1 MNPNT
6 ESLIQKL
13 SLQPHP
19 EGGYYRETYRAPL
32 QVQSAKH
39 ASMRSAFTSIY
50 FLLGDGQYSA
60 WHRVASDESWFFH
73 EGSDVEVYSL
83 LPLGSPRSGEDG
95 VVRTQ
100 TLGLVCACYELTI
113 PADTWFAA
121 RPVQRDSHSLVSCVV
136 APGFEFEDF
145 ELASKEQLIE
155 AGYQATEQWPMIESL
170 LVARSA

>member
-50 FLLGDGQYSA
+50 FLLGGGQYSA

-83 LPLGSPRSGEDG
+83 LPPGSGEDG

-100 TLGLVCACYELTI
+100 TLGQVSGCYELTI
-113 PADTWFAA
+113 AAGTWFAA